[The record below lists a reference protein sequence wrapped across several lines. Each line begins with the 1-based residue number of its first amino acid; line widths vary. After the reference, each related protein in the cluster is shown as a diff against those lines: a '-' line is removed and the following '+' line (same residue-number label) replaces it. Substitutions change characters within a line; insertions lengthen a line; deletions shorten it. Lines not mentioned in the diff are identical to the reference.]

1 MLNKTNGVVSGNK
14 CTVWLN
20 GEILDDIKSFE
31 WKVTQD
37 YADITYLG
45 DPRNYRKPLGWSGE
59 GTLVFNKT
67 RSRGATLLKDQ
78 LKTGIAPDVKIV
90 TKMENVS
97 TGKAER
103 AVISGI
109 TFSEFGASSE
119 AKAVSEESLPFSF
132 SDIDFPE
139 LM

>member
-1 MLNKTNGVVSGNK
+1 MLDKNNGVISGND
-14 CTVWLN
+14 CIVWLN
-20 GEILDDIKSFE
+20 GEICDDIKQFE
-31 WKVTQD
+31 YKVTLD
-37 YADITYLG
+37 FADVNYLN
-45 DPRNYRKPLGWSGE
+45 DPRTYKKYQGFTGE
-59 GTLVFNKT
+59 GTLTFNKMQ
-67 RSRGATLLKDQ
+67 SRGAKLLKDAI
-78 LKTGIAPDVKIV
+78 KSGIMPDVKIV
-90 TKMENVS
+90 SKLDNKS

-103 AVISGI
+103 TVFSGI